1 VLAQPLII
9 TLFLNENFT
18 VNDVQQVT
26 TSLRAYALGLL
37 PFMAIKVFAP
47 GYYSRQDTSTPV
59 RIGII
64 AMAVNMVLNILL
76 VFVLD
81 MAHTGLA
88 LATSLAAFVNA
99 ALLFN
104 GLRTKN
110 IFWFQPGWLRFCVQL
125 LLANVVMMSFVILY
139 AGDWQS
145 WLDLSDWMRVTE
157 ITVLCAGGVLLY
169 ASVLFLSGVRLR
181 DFQRHS

>member
-1 VLAQPLII
+1 
-9 TLFLNENFT
+9 
-18 VNDVQQVT
+18 
-26 TSLRAYALGLL
+26 
-37 PFMAIKVFAP
+37 MAIKVFAP

-64 AMAVNMVLNILL
+64 AMVVNMVLNILL

-88 LATSLAAFVNA
+88 LATSPAAFVNA

-104 GLRTKN
+104 GLRLKK
-110 IFWFQPGWLRFCVQL
+110 IFCFQPGWPRFCLQL
-125 LLANVVMMSFVILY
+125 LLANAVLMSFVVLY

-145 WLDLSDWMRVTE
+145 WLELNSWMRVVE
-157 ITVLCAGGVLLY
+157 ISVLCVGGVLLY
-169 ASVLFLSGVRLR
+169 ILVLFLSGIRLR